1 MKPTN
6 KAIVEDNPNLI
17 RDMSSTAI
25 INTSK
30 DEYNRRIEQKKKAV
44 RDRDEM
50 KSLKNEVAELK
61 KLIHMLI
68 EVNDDK

>member
-6 KAIVEDNPNLI
+6 KARVEDNPNLI

-30 DEYNRRIEQKKKAV
+30 DEYSRRIEQKKKAL

-50 KSLKNEVAELK
+50 QSLKDEVKELK
-61 KLIHMLI
+61 NLIHMLI

>member
-1 MKPTN
+1 MKRTD
-6 KAIVEDNPNLI
+6 KARVEDNPNLI

-30 DEYNRRIEQKKKAV
+30 DEYSRRIEQKKKAL

-50 KSLKNEVAELK
+50 QSLKDEVKELK
-61 KLIHMLI
+61 KLILMLI